1 MPATYEP
8 IATTTLGSAA
18 SSITF
23 NSIGAGY
30 TDLRVVLLVTSTSLD
45 QRSPR
50 LTFNN
55 DTGTNYSFTYINGD
69 GTSAVSGRSTSVANI
84 NLAYHGT
91 DLTKPVFYTVDVFS
105 YAGSTNKTVLG
116 TGSEDKNGSGS
127 AHRVVGL
134 WRNTAAITRID
145 LTSNTGTFSTGTTAT
160 LYGIL
165 KA

>member
-1 MPATYEP
+1 MPATYDP

-18 SSITF
+18 SAITF
-23 NSIGAGY
+23 NSIGSGY
-30 TDLRVVLLVTSTSLD
+30 TDLRIVLLVTSTSLD
-45 QRSPR
+45 QRTPR

-55 DTGTNYSFTYINGD
+55 DTTTNYSFTYLNGD
-69 GTSAVSGRSTSVANI
+69 GTSVVSSTSSSVANI

-91 DLTKPVFYTVDVFS
+91 SLTIPVFYTIDLFN
-105 YAGSTNKTVLG
+105 YAGSTNKAVLAV
-116 TGSEDKNGSGS
+116 GSEDKNGSGS
-127 AHRVVGL
+127 THRLVGT
-134 WRNTAAITRID
+134 WRDNTAITRID